1 MPAIIDTQS
10 EAYATLVRRFE
21 ELETRLEAFEKRV
34 IQLEIVAAE
43 IERVK
48 ELAGDL
54 KFELE
59 QMRE

>member
-1 MPAIIDTQS
+1 MPATVDTQS
-10 EAYATLVRRFE
+10 EAYATLVRRLE
-21 ELETRLEAFEKRV
+21 EMEARLEAFDQRMIK
-34 IQLEIVAAE
+34 LEVVAAE
-43 IERVK
+43 IERIK